1 MIYAKDNTDFKAR
14 RLRAVK
20 QDLNSG
26 AAVLARKALEDI
38 IDYADSCQVENTA
51 GLTVELKELAEQ
63 LIAARPSRLVVGNLL
78 RYWLNSLPELPEDLD
93 RARGRAGA
101 HAEEVI
107 DLLQKAQN
115 QVVAK
120 CLEEIQ
126 PGMTLMTHSSSS
138 NVMALFRACHL
149 AGLNVSAIIT
159 ESRPGMEG
167 RKLAR
172 YLSKLSINCQF
183 ITEAQMASFVV
194 QADKVVIGA
203 DTVLRDGSLISK
215 AGSRLLALAAKDAG
229 IPFWVLAEGF
239 KHSLTLPEDAVLEE
253 ADLEELQLEVMPH
266 VQMHNIYFELVPARL
281 VTAWVD
287 EEQVAVT
294 FRSLA
299 EARAE
304 MLPALYNPSVN

>member
-1 MIYAKDNTDFKAR
+1 MTYAKENTDFKAR

-20 QDLNSG
+20 EDLNSG

-38 IDYADSCQVENTA
+38 IDYADSCQVENSEA
-51 GLTVELKELAEQ
+51 LTLELKDLAEQ
-63 LIAARPSRLVVGNLL
+63 LMAARPSRLVVGNLL
-78 RYWLNSLPELPEDLD
+78 RYWLTSLPDLPEDLV

-107 DLLQKAQN
+107 DLLQKAQS

-120 CLEEIQ
+120 CLAEIK
-126 PGMTLMTHSSSS
+126 PGMTLMTHSSST
-138 NVMALFRACHL
+138 NVMGLFRACHL
-149 AGLNVSAIIT
+149 ADLKVQAIIT

-167 RKLAR
+167 RNLAR
-172 YLSKLSINCQF
+172 YLNKLGVPCQF

-194 QADKVVIGA
+194 QADKVVVGA

-239 KHSLTLPEDAVLEE
+239 KHTWVLPEDAVLEE
-253 ADLEELQLEVMPH
+253 VDPDELQLEAMPH
-266 VQMHNIYFELVPARL
+266 VEVRNVYFDLVPARL
-281 VTAWVD
+281 ITAWVD
-287 EEQVAVT
+287 EERVEVT

-299 EARAE
+299 ETRAE
-304 MLPALYNPSVN
+304 TLPVVQD

>member
-1 MIYAKDNTDFKAR
+1 MIYVKDNTDFKAR

-26 AAVLARKALEDI
+26 AAVLARKALEDM

-51 GLTVELKELAEQ
+51 GLLIELKELAEQ

-78 RYWLNSLPELPEDLD
+78 RHWLNSLPELPEDLD
-93 RARGRAGA
+93 RARGRVGA

-107 DLLQKAQN
+107 ELLLSAQN
-115 QVVAK
+115 EVVAK
-120 CLEEIQ
+120 CLAEIK

-149 AGLNVSAIIT
+149 AELKVQAIIT

-167 RKLAR
+167 RNLAR
-172 YLSKLSINCQF
+172 YLNKLGVPCQF

-239 KHSLTLPEDAVLEE
+239 KHALVLPEDAVLEE
-253 ADLEELQLEVMPH
+253 VDPEELQLEAMTNVE
-266 VQMHNIYFELVPARL
+266 VHNVYFDLVPARL
-281 VTAWVD
+281 ITAWVD
-287 EEQVAVT
+287 EERVGVT

-299 EARAE
+299 EVRTE
-304 MLPALYNPSVN
+304 TLPVVQ

>member
-1 MIYAKDNTDFKAR
+1 MIYAKDNSDFKAR

-20 QDLNSG
+20 EDLNSG

-38 IDYADSCQVENTA
+38 IDYADSCQVETTA
-51 GLTVELKELAEQ
+51 DLLLELTELAEA
-63 LIAARPSRLVVGNLL
+63 LMAARPSRLVVSNLL
-78 RYWLNSLPELPEDLD
+78 RYWLNSLPDLPDDLD
-93 RARGRAGA
+93 RARGRVGA

-115 QVVAK
+115 AVVAK

-138 NVMALFRACHL
+138 NVMGLFRACHL
-149 AGLNVSAIIT
+149 AGLKVQAIIT

-172 YLSKLSINCQF
+172 YLNKLGIACQF
-183 ITEAQMASFVV
+183 ITEAQMAYFIV
-194 QADKVVIGA
+194 QADKVIIGA
-203 DTVLRDGSLISK
+203 DSVLRDGSLITK
-215 AGSRLLALAAKDAG
+215 AGGRLLALAAKDAG
-229 IPFWVLAEGF
+229 IPFWVLAESF
-239 KHSLTLPEDAVLEE
+239 KHALVLPEDAVLEE
-253 ADLEELQLEVMPH
+253 VDPEELQLEAMPH
-266 VQMHNIYFELVPARL
+266 VEVHNIYFDLVPERL

-287 EEQVAVT
+287 EERVAVT

-299 EARAE
+299 EKRPDP
-304 MLPALYNPSVN
+304 LPALQQLL

>member
-1 MIYAKDNTDFKAR
+1 MIYAKDNSDFKAR

-20 QDLNSG
+20 EDLNSG
-26 AAVLARKALEDI
+26 AAVLARKALEDM
-38 IDYADSCQVENTA
+38 IDYADSCLVETTTE
-51 GLTVELKELAEQ
+51 LLVELKDLAEQ

-78 RYWLNSLPELPEDLD
+78 RYWLNSLPDLPDNLD

-107 DLLQKAQN
+107 DLLQASQN
-115 QVVAK
+115 EVVAR

-149 AGLNVSAIIT
+149 ADLNVQAIIT

-172 YLSKLSINCQF
+172 YLNKLGVPCQF
-183 ITEAQMASFVV
+183 ITEAQMASFVM
-194 QADKVVIGA
+194 QADKVILGA
-203 DTVLRDGSLISK
+203 DTVLRDGSLITK
-215 AGSRLLALAAKDAG
+215 AGSHLLALAAKDAG

-239 KHSLTLPEDAVLEE
+239 KHALVLPEDAVLEE
-253 ADLEELQLEVMPH
+253 VDPDELQLEAMTQVE
-266 VQMHNIYFELVPARL
+266 VRNIYFDLVPARL
-281 VTAWVD
+281 ITAWVD
-287 EEQVAVT
+287 EERVAVT

-299 EARAE
+299 ETRPE
-304 MLPALYNPSVN
+304 TLPVVQ

>member
-1 MIYAKDNTDFKAR
+1 LIYAKDNSDFKAR

-20 QDLNSG
+20 EDLNSG
-26 AAVLARKALEDI
+26 AAVLARKALEDM
-38 IDYADSCQVENTA
+38 IDYADSCQVETTTE
-51 GLTVELKELAEQ
+51 LLVELKDLAEQ

-78 RYWLNSLPELPEDLD
+78 RYWLNSLPDLPDNLD

-107 DLLQKAQN
+107 DLLQASQN
-115 QVVAK
+115 EVVAR

-149 AGLNVSAIIT
+149 ADLNVQAIIT

-172 YLSKLSINCQF
+172 YLNKLGVPCQF
-183 ITEAQMASFVV
+183 ITEAQMASFVM
-194 QADKVVIGA
+194 QADKVILGA
-203 DTVLRDGSLISK
+203 DTVLRDGTLITK
-215 AGSRLLALAAKDAG
+215 AGSHLLALAAKDAG

-239 KHSLTLPEDAVLEE
+239 KHALVLPEDAVLEE
-253 ADLEELQLEVMPH
+253 VDPDELQLEAMTQVE
-266 VQMHNIYFELVPARL
+266 VRNIYFDLVPARL
-281 VTAWVD
+281 ITAWVD
-287 EEQVAVT
+287 EERVAVT

-299 EARAE
+299 ETRPE
-304 MLPALYNPSVN
+304 TLPVVQ

>member
-1 MIYAKDNTDFKAR
+1 MIYAKDNDDFKAR

-20 QDLNSG
+20 GDLNSS
-26 AAVLARKALEDI
+26 AAVLARKALEDM
-38 IDYADSCQVENTA
+38 IDYADSCQIETSE
-51 GLTVELKELAEQ
+51 GLMLELKELAEQ
-63 LIAARPSRLVVGNLL
+63 LIAARPSRLVVANVL
-78 RYWLNSLPELPEDLD
+78 RFWLNSLPELPEDLE

-107 DLLQKAQN
+107 ELLQNAQN
-115 QVVAK
+115 EVVAN

-126 PGMTLMTHSSSS
+126 PGMTIMTHSSSS
-138 NVMALFRACHL
+138 NVMGLFRACHL
-149 AGLNVSAIIT
+149 AGLKVQAIIT

-172 YLSKLSINCQF
+172 NLNKLGVDCQF
-183 ITEAQMASFVV
+183 ITEAQMAYFVV
-194 QADKVVIGA
+194 QADKIVVGA

-215 AGSRLLALAAKDAG
+215 TGTRLLALAAKDAG

-239 KHSLTLPEDAVLEE
+239 KHSLVLPEDAVLEE
-253 ADLEELQLEVMPH
+253 VDSEELQLEEMPH
-266 VQMHNIYFELVPARL
+266 VEVRNVYFDLIPARL

-287 EEQVAVT
+287 EERVAVT

-299 EARAE
+299 ETRIE
-304 MLPALYNPSVN
+304 TLPVIQ

>member
-1 MIYAKDNTDFKAR
+1 MISDKENSEFKAR

-20 QDLNSG
+20 QDLNSS

-38 IDYADSCQVENTA
+38 IDYADSCQVETTA
-51 GLTVELKELAEQ
+51 NLTAELKDLATQ

-78 RYWLNSLPELPEDLD
+78 GYWLNSLPELPEDLE

-101 HAEEVI
+101 HAEEII
-107 DLLQKAQN
+107 DLLQKSQN
-115 QVVAK
+115 QAVTK
-120 CLEEIQ
+120 CLEEIK
-126 PGMTLMTHSSSS
+126 PNMTIMTHSSSS

-149 AGLNVSAIIT
+149 ADLKVEAIIT

-172 YLSKLSINCQF
+172 YLNKLGVSCQF

-215 AGSRLLALAAKDAG
+215 SGSRLLALAAKDAG
-229 IPFWVLAEGF
+229 VPFWVLAEGF
-239 KHSLTLPEDAVLEE
+239 KHSLVLPEDAVLEE
-253 ADLEELQLEVMPH
+253 ADLEELQLEALPYVE
-266 VQMHNIYFELVPARL
+266 MHNIYFELVPARL
-281 VTAWVD
+281 ITTWVD
-287 EEQVAVT
+287 EERVAVT

-299 EARAE
+299 ETR
-304 MLPALYNPSVN
+304 PATVPAVYNE

>member
-1 MIYAKDNTDFKAR
+1 MIYAKENSEFKVR

-20 QDLNSG
+20 DDLNSS

-38 IDYADSCQVENTA
+38 IDYADSCQVEDSA
-51 GLTVELKELAEQ
+51 GLTVELKDLAEQ

-78 RYWLNSLPELPEDLD
+78 RYWLNSLPELPEALK

-107 DLLQKAQN
+107 DLLKKAQN

-120 CLEEIQ
+120 CLEEIK

-149 AGLNVSAIIT
+149 ADLKVNAIIT

-172 YLSKLSINCQF
+172 YLNKLGISCQF

-215 AGSRLLALAAKDAG
+215 SGNRLLALAAKDAG
-229 IPFWVLAEGF
+229 VPFWVLAEGF

-253 ADLEELQLEVMPH
+253 GHLEELQLEIMPN
-266 VQMHNIYFELVPARL
+266 VKMHNVYFELVPARL

-299 EARAE
+299 ESRPE
-304 MLPALYNPSVN
+304 ILPTMYSEF

>member
-38 IDYADSCQVENTA
+38 IDYADSCQVETTA
-51 GLTVELKELAEQ
+51 DLLIELKDLAEQ

-78 RYWLNSLPELPEDLD
+78 RYWLNSLPDLPDDLD

-107 DLLQKAQN
+107 DLLQSAQN
-115 QVVAK
+115 EVVAR

-138 NVMALFRACHL
+138 NVMALFRACHIADL
-149 AGLNVSAIIT
+149 KVQAIIT

-167 RKLAR
+167 RNLAR
-172 YLSKLSINCQF
+172 YLNKLGTPCQF

-194 QADKVVIGA
+194 QADKVIIGA

-239 KHSLTLPEDAVLEE
+239 KHALVLPEDAVLEE
-253 ADLEELQLEVMPH
+253 VDPDELQLEAMPH
-266 VQMHNIYFELVPARL
+266 VEVRNVYFDLVPVRL
-281 VTAWVD
+281 ITAWVD
-287 EEQVAVT
+287 EERVAVT

-299 EARAE
+299 EVRPE
-304 MLPALYNPSVN
+304 TLPAVQFQ

>member
-1 MIYAKDNTDFKAR
+1 LIYAKDNSDFKAR

-20 QDLNSG
+20 EDLNSG
-26 AAVLARKALEDI
+26 AAVLARKALEDM
-38 IDYADSCQVENTA
+38 IDYADSCLVETTTE
-51 GLTVELKELAEQ
+51 LLVELKDLAEQ

-78 RYWLNSLPELPEDLD
+78 RYWLNSLPDLPDNLD

-107 DLLQKAQN
+107 DLLQASQN
-115 QVVAK
+115 EVVAR

-149 AGLNVSAIIT
+149 ADLNVQAIIT

-172 YLSKLSINCQF
+172 YLNKLGVPCQF
-183 ITEAQMASFVV
+183 ITEAQMASFVM
-194 QADKVVIGA
+194 QADKVILGA
-203 DTVLRDGSLISK
+203 DTVLRDGSLITK
-215 AGSRLLALAAKDAG
+215 AGSHLLALAAKDAG

-239 KHSLTLPEDAVLEE
+239 KHALVLPEDAVLEE
-253 ADLEELQLEVMPH
+253 VDPDELQLEAMTQVE
-266 VQMHNIYFELVPARL
+266 VRNIYFDLVPARL
-281 VTAWVD
+281 ITAWVD
-287 EEQVAVT
+287 EERVAVT

-299 EARAE
+299 ETRPE
-304 MLPALYNPSVN
+304 TLPVVQ

>member
-1 MIYAKDNTDFKAR
+1 MIYAKDNSDFKAR

-20 QDLNSG
+20 EDVNSG
-26 AAVLARKALEDI
+26 AAILARKALEDM
-38 IDYADSCQVENTA
+38 IDYADSCQVETTSEL
-51 GLTVELKELAEQ
+51 LTELKDLAEQ

-78 RYWLNSLPELPEDLD
+78 RYWLNSLPELPDDLD

-107 DLLQKAQN
+107 DLLQSAQN
-115 QVVAK
+115 EVVAR

-149 AGLNVSAIIT
+149 ANLNVQAIVT

-172 YLSKLSINCQF
+172 YLNKLGIPCQF

-194 QADKVVIGA
+194 QADKVILGA
-203 DTVLRDGSLISK
+203 DSVLRDGSLITK

-239 KHSLTLPEDAVLEE
+239 KHALVLPEDAVLEE
-253 ADLEELQLEVMPH
+253 VDPDELQLEAMPQ
-266 VQMHNIYFELVPARL
+266 VEVRNIYFDLVPARL
-281 VTAWVD
+281 ITAWVD
-287 EEQVAVT
+287 EERVAVT

-299 EARAE
+299 ETRPE
-304 MLPALYNPSVN
+304 TLPSVQ